1 MTQRMD
7 NVSRGMEENFST
19 ASVMPLSLYV
29 FNKHTP
35 FHTFEKETP
44 PKYAARM
51 NRLAWEACYE

>member
-1 MTQRMD
+1 MD